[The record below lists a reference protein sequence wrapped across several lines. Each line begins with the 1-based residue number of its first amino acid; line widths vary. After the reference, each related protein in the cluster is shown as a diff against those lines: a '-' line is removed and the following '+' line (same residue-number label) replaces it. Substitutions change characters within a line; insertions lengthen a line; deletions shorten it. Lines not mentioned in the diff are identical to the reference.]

1 MVFLT
6 ELVNKD
12 MPRAIIFANGNL
24 PDVKIA
30 RDLLQ
35 PDDFLIGV
43 DGGTVHIFNMG
54 LIPNVVIGD
63 LDSTPEPTLSKLTS
77 SDIEINLYP
86 ADKNETDLE
95 LALSYAIDSGYQE
108 ILLLAALGGR
118 LDHALSNIS
127 LLADPRLLELN
138 ARMDDGVEE
147 LFFCRDQVQVRGSS
161 GDIVSLIPWGGA
173 VAGIITENLKW
184 PLRAETL
191 LPYRSRGISNE
202 MLAEQASIKIE
213 SGLLL
218 VIHRR
223 IS

>member
-1 MVFLT
+1 
-6 ELVNKD
+6 
-12 MPRAIIFANGNL
+12 MPRAIIFANGDL
-24 PDVKIA
+24 PDLKIGQA
-30 RDLLQ
+30 LLR
-35 PDDFLIGV
+35 PDDFLIGA
-43 DGGTVHIFNMG
+43 DGGTVHIFKMG
-54 LIPNVVIGD
+54 LIPDVVIGD
-63 LDSTPEPTLSKLTS
+63 LDSTSEPTLSKLTS

-95 LALSYAIDSGYQE
+95 LALTYAINSGYRE

-118 LDHALSNIS
+118 LDHALSNIA
-127 LLADPRLLELN
+127 LLTDPRLLELN
-138 ARMDDGVEE
+138 TRMDDGVEE
-147 LFFCRDQVQVRGSS
+147 LFFCRDEAQVRGSS

-173 VAGIITENLKW
+173 VTGIITENLKW
-184 PLRAETL
+184 PLHEETL

-223 IS
+223 LN